1 MRYLYFIIVAFFLS
15 LTTSVIRAQSNIT
28 TLGTDFWVTFLYTS
42 DTATGPQ
49 TYCIFATSTRQ
60 CTAQVSNPNTGWS
73 QSFTIN
79 PTGTNRLFIPTS
91 QAHTSV
97 SGQLANTGFHV
108 TASDTISLYAITQ
121 GNPNLEYTNIIPTH
135 VLRSDYMVQ
144 SYPADR
150 YSSEFVIVAA
160 ENNVTVTIQQR
171 GNSSDGHTT
180 GDIYN
185 ITIPQAGQVYQLL
198 STIPGDL
205 SGTRITAQNNK
216 KIAVFNGDQCIYVPN
231 QPTGRSCDHVVEQ
244 AMPVDYWGRR
254 FIAVA
259 SRSARVDYVRV
270 TALNNNCAITVNGNL
285 VATIGG
291 GDTYEYRMSSTT
303 SIDDIRTSQPAMAY
317 IYFPSLDAQG
327 DGDPSMTTIV
337 PIEQRL
343 QHMNFPIIS
352 SRNVHSHYAN
362 IICKT
367 TSVNSMLLD
376 GNPVGTLFT
385 PIANAP
391 DFSYLRQSLSVG
403 SHSIT
408 NLDTSG
414 YIAYIYGF
422 GPRVSYGYSMG
433 YACRTL
439 QIPQSS
445 LIVNGEYAVDH
456 QDGFSI
462 CLGDT
467 VYTEIQYPDTLT
479 NCTWY
484 FGDSQTAIGNPAAHL
499 YSAPG
504 TYTICAT
511 ITAPWPNDSSL
522 TYYDTLCSFIHVNPT
537 WFGHIYDTCT
547 YAELPQRVCGR
558 IYNQNVDADTIRLST
573 RAGCDSTIVYHLKV
587 LYNDVTLLVDG
598 QEAESHPNG
607 FNICLGDTI
616 HLAIFCQDTLSRV
629 DWQFGDSSTYT
640 GNPTT
645 HIYSTP
651 GIYNVCATISAP
663 WPDGADILYQDTLC
677 SVIHIN
683 PTWFGYIYDTC
694 VQPQLPRIIG
704 NRSYTRDTE
713 SDTIQLSTSVGC
725 DSTIIYNLKVW
736 YNDTS
741 LFDTAICDSLLPYR
755 WHGVLFNKGKTII
768 KHYTNS
774 HGTDSLV
781 YLNLATYPCPRPF
794 IPPNSVNIWVPNIF
808 TPDRTDNNLFRIFC
822 SDAVTEAS
830 VIIYHRWGLF
840 VTSFNG
846 LTESWNGSYKGI
858 PCPQGTYVYKISY
871 KIKGAKSQRHP
882 IVGTV
887 TLLR

>member
-1 MRYLYFIIVAFFLS
+1 M
-15 LTTSVIRAQSNIT
+15 
-28 TLGTDFWVTFLYTS
+28 
-42 DTATGPQ
+42 
-49 TYCIFATSTRQ
+49 
-60 CTAQVSNPNTGWS
+60 
-73 QSFTIN
+73 
-79 PTGTNRLFIPTS
+79 
-91 QAHTSV
+91 

-439 QIPQSS
+439 YMRDSALHANGWLSDDSVLWHRGDREIAGCQPVKVWLRDSS
-445 LIVNGEYAVDH
+445 ADAVSVVWH
-456 QDGFSI
+456 FGDGTSTTEREASHVYSRA
-462 CLGDT
+462 G
-467 VYTEIQYPDTLT
+467 VYTIMLEAVSDNGCRDTARMVDAVQVMEQQLANFYWEPLLVTIMKPEVDFVNLTQPDDSCNSYKWFFLPKGGGQPYDSIFGRSPHYRWVAERIAENDWQDVMLTSERQYTTLQQNTLLCFDTMQQTVQIANIFLQFPNVVT
-479 NCTWY
+479 ANGDGVNDRWYVVNLVEYGYWPVNC
-484 FGDSQTAIGNPAAHL
+484 L
-499 YSAPG
+499 
-504 TYTICAT
+504 
-511 ITAPWPNDSSL
+511 
-522 TYYDTLCSFIHVNPT
+522 
-537 WFGHIYDTCT
+537 
-547 YAELPQRVCGR
+547 R
-558 IYNQNVDADTIRLST
+558 IYN
-573 RAGCDSTIVYHLKV
+573 
-587 LYNDVTLLVDG
+587 
-598 QEAESHPNG
+598 
-607 FNICLGDTI
+607 
-616 HLAIFCQDTLSRV
+616 
-629 DWQFGDSSTYT
+629 
-640 GNPTT
+640 
-645 HIYSTP
+645 
-651 GIYNVCATISAP
+651 
-663 WPDGADILYQDTLC
+663 
-677 SVIHIN
+677 
-683 PTWFGYIYDTC
+683 
-694 VQPQLPRIIG
+694 
-704 NRSYTRDTE
+704 
-713 SDTIQLSTSVGC
+713 
-725 DSTIIYNLKVW
+725 
-736 YNDTS
+736 
-741 LFDTAICDSLLPYR
+741 
-755 WHGVLFNKGKTII
+755 
-768 KHYTNS
+768 
-774 HGTDSLV
+774 
-781 YLNLATYPCPRPF
+781 
-794 IPPNSVNIWVPNIF
+794 
-808 TPDRTDNNLFRIFC
+808 
-822 SDAVTEAS
+822 
-830 VIIYHRWGLF
+830 RWGKLVF
-840 VTSFNG
+840 SRDNITSHDDDWDPAADNRP
-846 LTESWNGSYKGI
+846 T
-858 PCPQGTYVYKISY
+858 GTYFFHFEAQNEYGSTERNGVIE
-871 KIKGAKSQRHP
+871 
-882 IVGTV
+882 V
-887 TLLR
+887 LR